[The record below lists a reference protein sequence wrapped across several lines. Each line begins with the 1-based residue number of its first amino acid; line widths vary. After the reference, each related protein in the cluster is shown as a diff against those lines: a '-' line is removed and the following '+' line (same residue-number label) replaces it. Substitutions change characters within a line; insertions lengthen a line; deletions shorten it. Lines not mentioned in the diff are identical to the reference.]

1 MLLES
6 LTAAIR
12 GKAAGSPPLG
22 YRVKLD
28 LGADGVIFWDGAA
41 NPPSVDNMPRPADA
55 TIGISLAD
63 LEALLAGTL
72 SPTVAYMTGRLKVE
86 GSLGVAL
93 KINQILED

>member
-1 MLLES
+1 MPLES

-12 GKAAGSPPLG
+12 GKAAASPPLG
-22 YRVKLD
+22 HRVTLD
-28 LGADGVIFWDGAA
+28 LGADGVICWDGTAI
-41 NPPSVDNMPRPADA
+41 PPAVDNVPRPADA

-93 KINQILED
+93 KISQILED